1 MYSGLPSF
9 PFPVCH
15 EALLQCQL
23 ICPPALGW
31 IQNSFTRQWASS
43 WTCKPWVSRKPS
55 PHQSWWLSAHLKA
68 SLGSPAI
75 TDTLNG
81 FCWQHMGN
89 SRGNCPQWSSFCAA
103 KKVCRK
109 IRHCLPLFIQRDQ
122 TIWERRVTPCPTII
136 FKSHIMRHRGR
147 EKELCI
153 LRFQKDILFHM
164 SL

>member
-9 PFPVCH
+9 PLSCVPQGT
-15 EALLQCQL
+15 ASM
-23 ICPPALGW
+23 PAHLSTSLRMDLEFLH
-31 IQNSFTRQWASS
+31 QAVSS
-43 WTCKPWVSRKPS
+43 WTWKPWVSRKPS

-89 SRGNCPQWSSFCAA
+89 SRDNCPQWSSFCAA

-109 IRHCLPLFIQRDQ
+109 TRHCLPLFIQRDQ

-136 FKSHIMRHRGR
+136 FKSHLMRHRGR